1 MTGETAAEL
10 RARLAMAPVFS
21 RHKSTEWVALA
32 VTDRDAIDGMLAHL
46 VVVEAERDRLK
57 QVQRHYGSTTWQDH
71 LTSAL
76 EENEELLARL
86 AAAEAEREELRVA
99 NEHLRDRLDRSIDA
113 HAKTLEENEQ
123 MRAAVK
129 EANFTMMGQRL
140 GPDFEAL
147 ARHIYANRLASSTP
161 DTAEEGG

>member
-1 MTGETAAEL
+1 MTGETTAEL

-86 AAAEAEREELRVA
+86 AAAEAQLQSIFDASVLFAEKVPDGLLPLFKAVVA
-99 NEHLRDRLDRSIDA
+99 VASQRWLAEHP
-113 HAKTLEENEQ
+113 T
-123 MRAAVK
+123 
-129 EANFTMMGQRL
+129 
-140 GPDFEAL
+140 
-147 ARHIYANRLASSTP
+147 
-161 DTAEEGG
+161 